1 MKKTTLK
8 LSKLA
13 FLGLLLLTVTIAK
26 SQCVTGTEFSKTTPK
41 RDLRGVFVASV
52 FNLDWPTNK
61 TATPAVQQAE
71 LVVILDNL
79 KANAYN
85 TVFLQVRAEGDALYP
100 STIEPWSQWLTGTQG
115 LAPSPVWDPLA
126 FAVTEAHNRGLELHA
141 WLNPYRAQ
149 TSSPSTYPHSA
160 NHVINENPSWV
171 FTATRTDNATN
182 NIKIMDPG
190 LPQVRDHIVN
200 VVKEIITNYDVD
212 GIHFDDYFYLG
223 PASSTA
229 YGMLPSPNNQ
239 DAATYSANNS
249 GGLSLAN
256 WRRDNVNKMIA
267 GVYDAIQANNIT
279 QNKNIVFGVSPFGIW
294 KSGTPTGISGQSS
307 YNDLFCDPIAW
318 MQAGKVDYVA
328 PQLYWQITGGQDY
341 ISLSKWW
348 NDQAKLYSKQLF
360 ISQGI
365 YRLRTVANGGAD
377 WPITEIQNQIIQNRA
392 ATMDATFG
400 QIFYQY
406 KDIKNNEK
414 TINTT
419 LNASEFKYKS
429 FPPPIVGKD
438 AVCPNGPTNI
448 RFIGTK
454 LTWDTPT
461 AATDG
466 DLPEKYVVYA
476 FANAAEAIT
485 NKNDGS
491 KIIEIVVGNELAL
504 EQTLIDTKHFV
515 VTSLDKNN
523 NEAGDFNNTLGNP
536 TFDLLSNQ
544 SFKVYPNPFE
554 NQFEIEFY
562 KPISNNV
569 SVSIFDSTGKQVW
582 KQDFGF
588 SNSKI
593 TISPTN
599 LSKGI
604 YFAKISFD
612 DSNSE
617 SFKLIKQ

>member
-1 MKKTTLK
+1 MKKTK
-8 LSKLA
+8 IKFSKFL
-13 FLGLLLLTVTIAK
+13 FLGLLLLVVTIVR

-71 LVVILDNL
+71 LLVILDNL
-79 KANAYN
+79 KTNGYN
-85 TVFLQVRAEGDALYP
+85 TVFLQVRSEGDAIYP
-100 STIEPWSQWLTGTQG
+100 SIIEPWTQWLTGTQG
-115 LAPSPVWDPLA
+115 LAPNPIWDPLA

-141 WLNPYRAQ
+141 WLNPYRVQ
-149 TSSPSTYPHSA
+149 TSSAATYPRAA

-190 LPQVRDHIVN
+190 LPQVRDHIVQ
-200 VVKEIITNYDVD
+200 VVQEIASNYNVD
-212 GIHFDDYFYLG
+212 GIHFDDYFYLA

-239 DAATYSANNS
+239 DATTYAAYNP
-249 GGLSLAN
+249 GGLTLAD

-267 GVYDAIQANNIT
+267 NVYDAIQTINTSN
-279 QNKNIVFGVSPFGIW
+279 NKNIIFGVSPFGIW
-294 KSGTPTGISGQSS
+294 KSGTPAGISGQSS

-318 MQAGKVDYVA
+318 LNAGKVDYIA
-328 PQLYWQITGGQDY
+328 PQLYWKITGSQDY

-348 NDQAKLYSKQLF
+348 NDQAKLYNKQLF

-365 YRLRTVANGGAD
+365 YRLRTTANGGAD

-414 TINTT
+414 TVNTT
-419 LNASEFKYKS
+419 LNATEFKYKS
-429 FPPPIVGKD
+429 FAPPIAGKD
-438 AVCPNGPTNI
+438 AICPNSPQNI
-448 RFIGTK
+448 RFVGTK
-454 LTWDTPT
+454 LTWDTPA

-491 KIIEIVVGNELAL
+491 KILDIVVGNELEVA
-504 EQTLIDTKHFV
+504 QALIDTKHFV

-523 NEAGDFNNTLGNP
+523 NEAGDFNTTLGNP
-536 TFDLLSNQ
+536 VYDLLSNH

-554 NQFEIEFY
+554 DQFEIEFY
-562 KPISNNV
+562 NSVPNRV
-569 SVSIFDSTGKQVW
+569 SASIFDSTGKQIW
-582 KQDFGF
+582 QNDFGD
-588 SNSKI
+588 SNAKI
-593 TISPTN
+593 TIAPTQ

-604 YFAKISFD
+604 YFVKISFE
-612 DSNSE
+612 NGASE
-617 SFKLIKQ
+617 SFKVIKK